1 MRLRY
6 VKYDQYVKDQIEMMV
21 RAAVR
26 KQNKAI
32 KALERATENLNEANA
47 EVKELIEALEAL

>member
-1 MRLRY
+1 
-6 VKYDQYVKDQIEMMV
+6 MMV